1 MPKNSDK
8 PTNSPKVTIFGEVFS
23 ENNHSGES
31 DSTGGFFLIFIGFL
45 LFLNTLEILPWTIWE
60 NLLTLWPILIIL
72 FGLNILL
79 GKNLITRTL
88 LNLINLV
95 LFGSLLLFIL
105 KNFAPQLVTWLPEE
119 LTNYIQLWR
128 LTNL

>member
-8 PTNSPKVTIFGEVFS
+8 STNSPKVTIFGEVFS
-23 ENNHSGES
+23 ENNHRGDSG
-31 DSTGGFFLIFIGFL
+31 STGGFFLIFIGVL

-128 LTNL
+128 LTKL